1 MFTLLTLND
10 WSSIFYVNYLGCNV
24 FQSKK
29 AQQRAQQI
37 ARKRAKLL
45 AAEQAA
51 TATAGAVSSDDPRS
65 LKGRASLWQSGRN
78 LLSKTGLVA
87 DQEDHPDA
95 HKSVNEI
102 NTQRLL
108 KATLLTVFTGKK
120 VTFEKMKE
128 RTDIRRRIVAAGDLC
143 EKVYDHHLFKTWM
156 VISVLASGIIVLLAT
171 YPDVNKDPS
180 MDPLKQSIE
189 VFTLVAFTF
198 EFVITITMF
207 KTGVLCIRMAQSQ
220 QRTNYLCVISR

>member
-1 MFTLLTLND
+1 M
-10 WSSIFYVNYLGCNV
+10 
-24 FQSKK
+24 
-29 AQQRAQQI
+29 
-37 ARKRAKLL
+37 
-45 AAEQAA
+45 
-51 TATAGAVSSDDPRS
+51 
-65 LKGRASLWQSGRN
+65 
-78 LLSKTGLVA
+78 LSKTGLVT
-87 DQEDHPDA
+87 DQDSHPDA
-95 HKSVNEI
+95 HKSVNDV

-220 QRTNYLCVISR
+220 QRANYLCVISRYSVAPWRYFSVPINRFDFLMLLGSSRILPGGRQFWSLLRLTRLLLILKLAKKVRKKKVICKLAKKCLL

>member
-1 MFTLLTLND
+1 M
-10 WSSIFYVNYLGCNV
+10 
-24 FQSKK
+24 
-29 AQQRAQQI
+29 
-37 ARKRAKLL
+37 
-45 AAEQAA
+45 
-51 TATAGAVSSDDPRS
+51 
-65 LKGRASLWQSGRN
+65 
-78 LLSKTGLVA
+78 LSKTGLVA
-87 DQEDHPDA
+87 DQEAHPDA

-108 KATLLTVFTGKK
+108 KATLLAVFTGKK

-128 RTDIRRRIVAAGDLC
+128 RTDIRRRVVAAGDLC
-143 EKVYDHHLFKTWM
+143 EKVHDHHLFKTWM

-171 YPDVNKDPS
+171 YPDINKDPRVG
-180 MDPLKQSIE
+180 PLKQSIE

-220 QRTNYLCVISR
+220 QRANYLCVISRYSVAPWRYFSVPINRFDFLMLLGSSRILPGGRQFWSLLRLTRLLLILKLAKKVRKKKVVCKLAKKCLL